1 MLFLYFYELLK
12 KINKNKLTATF
23 RSFRLMDR
31 KKQITHMF
39 HVYSYFCHYPNLIFM
54 QFLVIVSG
62 SKIFLSDCGAGSQNI
77 VLHKRWEWNFLYFYL
92 ILFIYIIF
100 FQESID
106 EAEKRKKKL
115 RTYEEIK
122 ENFDALNI
130 KIETDVEI
138 LTKLMNRY
146 ENAKTDEDR
155 ASLLEDME
163 YLVHQFDNAI
173 TFVEMGK
180 CSDF

>member
-1 MLFLYFYELLK
+1 M
-12 KINKNKLTATF
+12 
-23 RSFRLMDR
+23 
-31 KKQITHMF
+31 
-39 HVYSYFCHYPNLIFM
+39 
-54 QFLVIVSG
+54 
-62 SKIFLSDCGAGSQNI
+62 
-77 VLHKRWEWNFLYFYL
+77 
-92 ILFIYIIF
+92 
-100 FQESID
+100 
-106 EAEKRKKKL
+106 KKL

-138 LTKLMNRY
+138 LTKLMDRY
-146 ENAKTDEDR
+146 KSAKTDEDR

-180 CSDF
+180 CSEL